1 MGDRK
6 TESTQPIHGRIFKN
20 QLVIF
25 ALVLAISACTAT
37 ATPNMSVDTP
47 AVSSTSTPEV
57 TSTPE
62 ATPIPPGTE
71 GNPIVMG
78 IIYTSPA
85 EQAPAAEELI
95 QYLADQTGWVFAI
108 KTYNT
113 SMDLLTDMDKGNVSF
128 AWLHPEEY
136 LYASEMNIA
145 SVALLTSH
153 YGLYGYGSNVY
164 IPGDSG
170 FSLYFD
176 EDTGTSTRDASAS
189 LRQFAQKT
197 PCLVSTGSLSGYAY
211 PLGLLAEQEINI
223 NTPVL
228 LQTHEAVIRAVAAGG
243 ICDFGV
249 TYGILGDPR
258 TASDIQADISDVME
272 KVKIA
277 WQSPPDIPT
286 LNLSY
291 GVLLSGD
298 LRYAISNAL
307 VEYAG
312 RADGAQKLTQMT
324 GYSIDGIRPA
334 SNDEYDSLRGA
345 LQAAAIDSLSLISK

>member
-6 TESTQPIHGRIFKN
+6 IESTQPSHGRFFTN
-20 QLVIF
+20 QLMIF
-25 ALVLAISACTAT
+25 ALVIALSACTAT
-37 ATPNMSVDTP
+37 ATPNVPVDTP
-47 AVSSTSTPEV
+47 AVSSTPTPEV

-62 ATPIPPGTE
+62 ATPILPGTE
-71 GNPIVMG
+71 GNPIIMG
-78 IIYTSPA
+78 IIYANPA

-108 KTYNT
+108 KTYN
-113 SMDLLTDMDKGNVSF
+113 SSIDLLTAMDEGNVSF
-128 AWLHPEEY
+128 AWLQPEEY

-164 IPGDSG
+164 VPVDSG

-176 EDTGTSTRDASAS
+176 EDTGNSTRDASAS
-189 LRQFAQKT
+189 LKQFAQKT
-197 PCLVSTGSLSGYAY
+197 ACLVSTGSLSGYAY
-211 PLGLLAEQEINI
+211 PLGLLAEQEITI
-223 NTPVL
+223 NAPVL
-228 LQTHEAVIRAVAAGG
+228 LQSHEAVIRAVAAGG

-258 TASDIQADISDVME
+258 TASAIQADIPDVME

-298 LRYAISNAL
+298 FRYAISNAL
-307 VEYAG
+307 VEYA
-312 RADGAQKLTQMT
+312 RNADGTQKLTQMT
-324 GYSIDGIRPA
+324 GYAIDGIRPA

>member
-1 MGDRK
+1 
-6 TESTQPIHGRIFKN
+6 
-20 QLVIF
+20 
-25 ALVLAISACTAT
+25 
-37 ATPNMSVDTP
+37 
-47 AVSSTSTPEV
+47 
-57 TSTPE
+57 
-62 ATPIPPGTE
+62 
-71 GNPIVMG
+71 MG
-78 IIYTSPA
+78 IIYVNPA
-85 EQAPAAEELI
+85 EQAPAAEALI

-108 KTYNT
+108 QTY
-113 SMDLLTDMDKGNVSF
+113 SAASDLLTAMDEGKASF
-128 AWLHPEEY
+128 AWLQPEEY
-136 LYASEMNIA
+136 LYASEKNIA

-164 IPGDSG
+164 VAGDSG
-170 FSLYFD
+170 FNLYFD
-176 EDTGTSTRDASAS
+176 ADTGIPTRDAKAS

-228 LQTHEAVIRAVAAGG
+228 LQSHEAVIRAVAAGG

-258 TASDIQADISDVME
+258 TASAIQADIPDVME

-277 WQSPPDIPT
+277 WQTPPDIPT

-291 GVLLSGD
+291 GILLSGD
-298 LRYAISNAL
+298 VRYAISNAL
-307 VEYAG
+307 MEYA
-312 RADGAQKLTQMT
+312 RTADGTQKLTQMT

-334 SNDEYDSLRGA
+334 SDDEYDSLRGA